1 MSGRRTTTDGA
12 RAARRVRV
20 VQQFTQSECGI
31 CCSAMVLS
39 AYGARNTVAG
49 LRREYETGRD
59 GLGLNDVAA
68 LLRARGLEV
77 RSYRAGIDALHRL
90 HGPLI
95 AYWDDSH
102 LVVVERMRE
111 DGRVEIVDPGT
122 GRRTVT
128 AEEFA
133 EHYSGIVI
141 HAVPSPGWA
150 PDRSKERNVWGLFLR
165 QTSGMRHPLA
175 TAGALSLVLYV
186 AVLGVPLATEY
197 AVNQYGSFV
206 RDTPVALISIVLLVS
221 IVAYYLVSSLRNVLI
236 AKVVSALGS
245 VMMSTTF
252 GTLLRLP
259 YKYFANRSGGEL
271 MYRLGSVTAVRDAIS
286 GQLTMVVL
294 DLGTLLAVFT
304 YLFLRSALL
313 GGVALALL
321 ALMVVIAAIGYRPSR
336 SAVEQ
341 EIAETTRA
349 SSLQLE
355 ALSSIETLK
364 VTGMTRRFLEEWRAV
379 YDRVVQHTARRII
392 VQGRITSATS
402 SLQTFGPFIVLLVGL
417 ALVHAGTLDIGSAVA
432 SQALAATALGTVL
445 SLSTAFTQFVLAN
458 AQVERLGDVVNQD
471 VDEPVFGDERVEL
484 DGAVDVV
491 GLDFSYPGARVP
503 TLVDVDF
510 SALPGERIAIVG
522 STGSGKSTLGKLLL
536 GLYPVTGGS
545 IAYSG
550 RRLDEIT
557 PDSLYDAVGH
567 VPQDI
572 VLSNRTIAENID
584 FTGGNPDMGLV
595 CAAADIAALT
605 TDVDAMPLGFHTQVR
620 EMGGSLS
627 GGQRQRVALARALA
641 RRPRILVLDEATS
654 ALDAVTEHAI
664 TSALREMRC
673 TQIVIAHR
681 LSTIMSAD
689 QILVL
694 EHGRVVQRGTH
705 RELVA
710 VEGVYRSLVRTQMD
724 VVQ

>member
-1 MSGRRTTTDGA
+1 
-12 RAARRVRV
+12 

-39 AYGARNTVAG
+39 AYGARDTVAG
-49 LRREYETGRD
+49 LRREHETGRD

-68 LLRARGLEV
+68 LLRGRGLEV
-77 RSYRAGIDALHRL
+77 RTYRAGVDALRRL
-90 HGPLI
+90 SGPVI

-102 LVVVERMRE
+102 LVVVERIRD
-111 DGRVEIVDPGT
+111 DGRVDVVDPGT
-122 GRRTVT
+122 GRRTLA

-133 EHYSGIVI
+133 AHYSGIVI
-141 HAVPSPGWA
+141 HAVPAPGWT
-150 PDRSKERNVWGLFLR
+150 PDRTRERNVWALFLR
-165 QTSGMRHPLA
+165 QTSGMRHPLV

-186 AVLGVPLATEY
+186 AVLGIPLATEHV
-197 AVNQYGSFV
+197 VNDHDAFV
-206 RDTPVALISIVLLVS
+206 RDTPAALIAIVMLMSV
-221 IVAYYLVSSLRNVLI
+221 VTYYIVSSLRTVLI
-236 AKVVSALGS
+236 ARVVSALGS

-259 YKYFANRSGGEL
+259 FKYFANRSGGEL

-321 ALMVVIAAIGYRPSR
+321 ALMVLIAVVGYRPSR
-336 SAVEQ
+336 AAVEQ

-364 VTGMTRRFLEEWRAV
+364 VTGMTQRFLREWRGV
-379 YDRVVQHTARRII
+379 YDRVVAHTARRII

-402 SLQTFGPFIVLLVGL
+402 ALQTFGPFVILLVGL
-417 ALVHAGTLDIGSAVA
+417 ALVQAGTLDIGSAVA
-432 SQALAATALGTVL
+432 AQALAATALGTVL

-458 AQVERLGDVVNQD
+458 AQVERLGDIVNQD
-471 VDEPVFGDERVEL
+471 DEEPVFGSERVEL
-484 DGAVDVV
+484 DGSLDVV

-503 TLVDVDF
+503 TLTGIDF
-510 SALPGERIAIVG
+510 SVRPGERVAVVG

-536 GLYPVTGGS
+536 GLYPVTTGS
-545 IAYSG
+545 ISYSG

-572 VLSNRTIAENID
+572 VLSNRTIAENIH
-584 FTGGNPDMGLV
+584 FTGGAPDMGLV
-595 CAAADIAALT
+595 AAAADMASLT
-605 TDVDAMPLGFHTQVR
+605 ADVEGMALGFHTQVR

-664 TSALREMRC
+664 TTVLREMRC

-681 LSTIMSAD
+681 LSTVMSAD

-694 EHGRVVQRGTH
+694 ERGRIVQRGTH
-705 RELVA
+705 RELVG
-710 VEGVYRSLVRTQMD
+710 VDGVYRSLVRAQMD
-724 VVQ
+724 VVP